1 MEEKDVQV
9 SKFMKSMMNSD
20 GVGWKENGKI
30 QVDSDDE
37 DPVWNCFS
45 YMFKVKNLWIYAVVT
60 FLSIFAKTA
69 LAGYSR
75 LATSSMSNVV
85 GISLLA
91 TLGYSLVYGYLFPF
105 IKSLSVQQKTYT
117 MPRFKFWQSIGQ
129 FIKFNIA
136 LALFVI
142 PVFVIPAVIVLFTV
156 GTNPEYQYVWVILC
170 VIMLIALCFFCFY
183 SFAMFW
189 LFTNKGY
196 WTSFVRFKDVFT
208 LINRNRSRYLDTIGV
223 GVLGFILTLV
233 AIGIVSNPYFIHISG
248 QATQTTL
255 AINDLLPIILTSIIG
270 TYSMFVCAYLVAKC
284 ISAKELDLN
293 QNAESVS

>member
-9 SKFMKSMMNSD
+9 SKFMKSMINSD
-20 GVGWKENGKI
+20 GVGWKENGTI

-69 LAGYSR
+69 LAGYSQ

-85 GISLLA
+85 GISLFA

-117 MPRFKFWQSIGQ
+117 MPRFKFRQSIGL

-136 LALFVI
+136 LAFFVI
-142 PVFVIPAVIVLFTV
+142 PIAVVPIVLVIFASA
-156 GTNPEYQYVWVILC
+156 TNSQYRSIWMIILC
-170 VIMLIALCFFCFY
+170 VIMLITLCFFCFY
-183 SFAMFW
+183 SLAMFW

-196 WTSFVRFKDVFT
+196 WTSFVRFKDLFT
-208 LINRNRSRYLDTIGV
+208 LVNRNRSRYLDAVGA

-248 QATQTTL
+248 QATQITL

-284 ISAKELDLN
+284 ISFKELDLN
-293 QNAESVS
+293 QDVIS

>member
-45 YMFKVKNLWIYAVVT
+45 YMFKVKNLWIYAIFT

-75 LATSSMSNVV
+75 LANSSMSNVV
-85 GISLLA
+85 AISLFA

-117 MPRFKFWQSIGQ
+117 MPRFKFWQSIGL

-142 PVFVIPAVIVLFTV
+142 PIAVVPIVLVIFAGV
-156 GTNPEYQYVWVILC
+156 TNSQYRSIWMIILC
-170 VIMLIALCFFCFY
+170 VIMLIVLCFFCFY
-183 SFAMFW
+183 SLAMFW

-208 LINRNRSRYLDTIGV
+208 LVNRNRSRYLDAVGA

-284 ISAKELDLN
+284 ISVKELDLN
-293 QNAESVS
+293 QDVIS

>member
-9 SKFMKSMMNSD
+9 SKFMKSMMNND
-20 GVGWKENGKI
+20 GVGWKENGKM
-30 QVDSDDE
+30 QVNSDDE
-37 DPVWNCFS
+37 DRIWDCFS

-75 LATSSMSNVV
+75 LATLSMSNVV
-85 GISLLA
+85 GISLFA

-117 MPRFKFWQSIGQ
+117 MPRFKFWQSIGL
-129 FIKFNIA
+129 FVKFNIA
-136 LALFVI
+136 LAFFVI
-142 PVFVIPAVIVLFTV
+142 PIAVVPIVLVIFASA
-156 GTNPEYQYVWVILC
+156 TNSQYRSIRMIILC
-170 VIMLIALCFFCFY
+170 VIMLITLCFFCFY
-183 SFAMFW
+183 SLAMFW

-196 WTSFVRFKDVFT
+196 WTSFVRFKDLFT
-208 LINRNRSRYLDTIGV
+208 LVNRNRSRYLDAV
-223 GVLGFILTLV
+223 GAGLLGFILTLV

-248 QATQTTL
+248 QATQTIL

-270 TYSMFVCAYLVAKC
+270 TYSMFACAYLVAKC
-284 ISAKELDLN
+284 ISVKELDLN
-293 QNAESVS
+293 QDVIS

>member
-9 SKFMKSMMNSD
+9 SKFMKSMMDSD

-37 DPVWNCFS
+37 DSVWDCFS

-85 GISLLA
+85 GISFLA

-117 MPRFKFWQSIGQ
+117 MPRFKFWQSIGL

-142 PVFVIPAVIVLFTV
+142 PIAVVPIVLVIFAGV
-156 GTNPEYQYVWVILC
+156 TNSQYRSIWMIILC
-170 VIMLIALCFFCFY
+170 VIMLIVLCFFCFY
-183 SFAMFW
+183 SLAMFW

-208 LINRNRSRYLDTIGV
+208 LVNRNRSRYLDAVGA

-284 ISAKELDLN
+284 ISVKELDLN
-293 QNAESVS
+293 QDVIS

>member
-9 SKFMKSMMNSD
+9 SKFMKSMMDSD
-20 GVGWKENGKI
+20 GVGWKENGTI

-37 DPVWNCFS
+37 DSVWDCFS

-85 GISLLA
+85 GISFLA

-117 MPRFKFWQSIGQ
+117 MPRFKFWQSIGL

-142 PVFVIPAVIVLFTV
+142 PIAVVPIVLVIFAGV
-156 GTNPEYQYVWVILC
+156 TNSQYRSIWMIILC
-170 VIMLIALCFFCFY
+170 VIMLIVLCFFCFY
-183 SFAMFW
+183 SLAMFW

-208 LINRNRSRYLDTIGV
+208 LVNRNRSRYLDAVGA

-284 ISAKELDLN
+284 ISVKELDLN
-293 QNAESVS
+293 QDVIS

>member
-1 MEEKDVQV
+1 MHKKIRELILKCANN
-9 SKFMKSMMNSD
+9 SKASHIGS
-20 GVGWKENGKI
+20 
-30 QVDSDDE
+30 
-37 DPVWNCFS
+37 
-45 YMFKVKNLWIYAVVT
+45 A
-60 FLSIFAKTA
+60 LSIVEILEAIYFNV
-69 LAGYSR
+69 
-75 LATSSMSNVV
+75 SN
-85 GISLLA
+85 ISKDNFDK
-91 TLGYSLVYGYLFPF
+91 VDRD

-142 PVFVIPAVIVLFTV
+142 PVFIIPAVIVLFTV

-208 LINRNRSRYLDTIGV
+208 LINRNRSRYLDTVGV

-284 ISAKELDLN
+284 ISVKELDLN
-293 QNAESVS
+293 QDAEPVS

>member
-20 GVGWKENGKI
+20 GVGWKENGKM
-30 QVDSDDE
+30 QVNSDDE
-37 DPVWNCFS
+37 DSVWDCFS

-75 LATSSMSNVV
+75 LATLSMSNVV
-85 GISLLA
+85 GISLFA

-117 MPRFKFWQSIGQ
+117 MPRFKFWQSIGL
-129 FIKFNIA
+129 FVKFNIA

-156 GTNPEYQYVWVILC
+156 GTNP
-170 VIMLIALCFFCFY
+170 
-183 SFAMFW
+183 
-189 LFTNKGY
+189 
-196 WTSFVRFKDVFT
+196 
-208 LINRNRSRYLDTIGV
+208 
-223 GVLGFILTLV
+223 
-233 AIGIVSNPYFIHISG
+233 
-248 QATQTTL
+248 
-255 AINDLLPIILTSIIG
+255 
-270 TYSMFVCAYLVAKC
+270 
-284 ISAKELDLN
+284 
-293 QNAESVS
+293 

>member
-20 GVGWKENGKI
+20 GVGWKENGKM
-30 QVDSDDE
+30 QVNSDDE
-37 DPVWNCFS
+37 DRIWDCFS

-75 LATSSMSNVV
+75 LATSSMPNVV

-117 MPRFKFWQSIGQ
+117 MPRFKFWQSIGL

-136 LALFVI
+136 LAFFVI
-142 PVFVIPAVIVLFTV
+142 LIAVVPIVLVIFASA
-156 GTNPEYQYVWVILC
+156 TNSQYRSIWMIILC
-170 VIMLIALCFFCFY
+170 VIMLITLCFFCFY
-183 SFAMFW
+183 SLAMFW

-208 LINRNRSRYLDTIGV
+208 LVNRNRSRYLDAV
-223 GVLGFILTLV
+223 GAGLLGFILTLV

-248 QATQTTL
+248 QATQRIL

-270 TYSMFVCAYLVAKC
+270 TYSMFACAYLVAKC
-284 ISAKELDLN
+284 ISVKELDLN
-293 QNAESVS
+293 QDVIS

>member
-30 QVDSDDE
+30 QVNSDEE
-37 DPVWNCFS
+37 DRVWNCFS

-75 LATSSMSNVV
+75 FATSSMLNVV
-85 GISLLA
+85 GISLFA

-117 MPRFKFWQSIGQ
+117 MPRFKFWQSIGL

-142 PVFVIPAVIVLFTV
+142 PIAVVPIVLVIFAGV
-156 GTNPEYQYVWVILC
+156 TNSQYRSIWMIILC
-170 VIMLIALCFFCFY
+170 VIMLIVLCFFCFY

-208 LINRNRSRYLDTIGV
+208 LVNRNRSRYLDAVGT

-248 QATQTTL
+248 QATQITL
-255 AINDLLPIILTSIIG
+255 AINDLLSIILTSIIG

-284 ISAKELDLN
+284 ISVKELDLN
-293 QNAESVS
+293 QDVI